1 MTLGSCAKDTGRLRP
16 GAVWHRHRI
25 SDYWQNRRLWV
36 GLCLALGLAASC
48 MSGKPAALSPQG
60 LAEWLGSA
68 TDQTV
73 SPDDIGWEPQ
83 RNFITEAL
91 CGRRLLFLAAPQTGE
106 PRDLYRA
113 TVRLGFGGQPISVSN
128 VKNLTRTPLGD
139 DAGLQVFAD
148 HAVFATVA
156 FGKIQGITVLDL
168 GGLRDE
174 DVSGTAFEKLLLKF
188 TNMQMS
194 GSWSG
199 LGRTDLVFNVPSAG
213 ANLELDATRVS
224 VNFHESERDLK
235 YDLVNRT
242 LRAADGSQPYG
253 VKVVPNRHPGKPF
266 ILWSVDTTREEVGPE
281 AIAWL
286 ENQVFGAKDVVKRL
300 AFSFTPSSDVNALRD
315 PAAPASAAPVTSA
328 KPATVAAS
336 ASRVRVFEENWP
348 PPPIASL
355 WKQAEPGE
363 GQWVAAS
370 EALLRPS
377 RAMATPGTGP
387 TPAYFYKTFT
397 RPDPKRPYAKAWFIA
412 MDMRQLTLGMQAGF
426 EDPEPLTGPAGEG
439 RLPDDPS
446 ILSRVVGTFNGAFKS
461 EHGKYGMMVAKRVL
475 LPPVPGAATVAIT
488 NSREVAFGSWPKSPA
503 IPDDLLSFRQ
513 NLDPL
518 VEDGQV
524 NPTGRQIWGWQLQGT
539 SVMTERT
546 AMCVTGAGHIYYV
559 WAEETDAKILGEALR
574 QAGCSYALHLDMN
587 PGHCGFIYTRVND
600 FKKRDFA
607 VKRAVDKMSVPPE
620 RYVRWSPKDF
630 FYVLLR
636 EPVPQDATEA
646 HWLPDGGTQPPPN
659 WWPAL
664 FASKVDVSGANVEL
678 LSVEKGRVE
687 WAVRA
692 VTLEPRDLGA
702 ALMKT
707 DLEEEPSHRMLLALG
722 LGHTTPVTRYG
733 LAFEGKQSLPFK
745 NQVATLVVSP
755 PHSIAIYQTPPS
767 QLSSNEEAV
776 QLPLLARDGEL
787 TSEGRSQGTLRPRAA
802 LCVTPEGRTL
812 IGRARS
818 DSSIP
823 MARVLLRA
831 GCRDVVEL
839 DRGSSHPSYLHRTG
853 TDHPPTG
860 GYETTTLYALSQV
873 MQPSGVRW
881 KPAGSSPSTKP
892 TLYDAPRREKSKG
905 N

>member
-1 MTLGSCAKDTGRLRP
+1 MPRS
-16 GAVWHRHRI
+16 VWHRHEI
-25 SDYWQNRRLWV
+25 IDYWRSRRLWV
-36 GLCLALGLAASC
+36 SLCLALGLVASC
-48 MSGKPAALSPQG
+48 TSGRPATLSPEG
-60 LAEWLGSA
+60 LAEWLGAAIDQSVSA
-68 TDQTV
+68 
-73 SPDDIGWEPQ
+73 DDIGWEPQ
-83 RNFITEAL
+83 RDFVTEAIF
-91 CGRRLLFLAAPQTGE
+91 GRRLLFLAAPQKGQ

-113 TVRLGFGGQPISVSN
+113 EVRLGYGGQPISLASLR
-128 VKNLTRTPLGD
+128 NLTRTPLGD
-139 DAGLQVFAD
+139 DAGLQVFAN

-188 TNMQMS
+188 TNLQMA

-199 LGRTDLVFNVPSAG
+199 LGRADLVFNVPSAG
-213 ANLELDATRVS
+213 ASLELDASHLS
-224 VNFHESERDLK
+224 VKFRESERDLK
-235 YDLVNRT
+235 YDLLNRT

-286 ENQVFGAKDVVKRL
+286 ENQVFGAKDVLKRM
-300 AFSFTPSSDVNALRD
+300 AFSFTPSSDTNALRD
-315 PAAPASAAPVTSA
+315 PAASPQPSAPIATTTKAVTSVVT
-328 KPATVAAS
+328 K
-336 ASRVRVFEENWP
+336 VRVFEENWP
-348 PPPIASL
+348 PPPIATL

-363 GQWVAAS
+363 GQWVAAT

-377 RAMATPGTGP
+377 RAMVTPATGP
-387 TPAYFYKTFT
+387 APAYFYKTFT

-446 ILSRVVGTFNGAFKS
+446 ILNRVVGTFNGAFKT
-461 EHGKYGMMVAKRVL
+461 EHGKYGMMVNKRVL
-475 LPPVPGAATVAIT
+475 LPPVPGAATVAVT
-488 NSREVAFGSWPKSPA
+488 TAHEVAFGSWPRSPT

-524 NPTGRQIWGWQLQGT
+524 NPTGRVVWGWQLQGT

-574 QAGCSYALHLDMN
+574 QAGCTYALHLDMN

-636 EPVPQDATEA
+636 DPVPQDPTEA
-646 HWLPDGGTQPPPN
+646 HWLPDGGTQPPPD

-664 FASKVDVSGANVEL
+664 FAAKVDVSGASVEL
-678 LSVEKGRVE
+678 LSIEKGRVE
-687 WAVRA
+687 WALRA
-692 VTLEPRDLGA
+692 GTLEPRDLGA
-702 ALMKT
+702 PLMKT

-722 LGHTTPVTRYG
+722 LGHTTSVTRYG
-733 LAFEGKQSLPFK
+733 LVFEGKASLPLK
-745 NQVATLVVSP
+745 NQVATVVVSP
-755 PHSIAIYQTPPS
+755 PHSIAVYPTPPS
-767 QLSSNEEAV
+767 QLNANEEAV

-787 TSEGRSQGTLRPRAA
+787 TSEGRSQGTLRQRAA

-812 IGRARS
+812 VGRARS

-860 GYETTTLYALSQV
+860 GYETTTLYALSQA
-873 MQPSGVRW
+873 MQPAGVRW
-881 KPAGSSPSTKP
+881 KPVGGSPSTKP
-892 TLYDAPRREKSKG
+892 TLYDAPKRERTKA

>member
-1 MTLGSCAKDTGRLRP
+1 MWR
-16 GAVWHRHRI
+16 RHEI
-25 SDYWQNRRLWV
+25 SDYWHSRRLWV
-36 GLCLALGLAASC
+36 GLGLGLGLAASWLTP
-48 MSGKPAALSPQG
+48 KPAALSPEG
-60 LAEWLGSA
+60 LAEWLGAAIEQSVA
-68 TDQTV
+68 ADEL
-73 SPDDIGWEPQ
+73 GWEPQ
-83 RNFITEAL
+83 RDFITEAL
-91 CGRRLLFLAAPQTGE
+91 FGRRLLFLAAPQKGQ

-113 TVRLGFGGQPISVSN
+113 AVRLGYGGQPIAISWFR
-128 VKNLTRTPLGD
+128 NLTRTPLGD
-139 DAGLQVFAD
+139 DAGLQVYAE
-148 HAVFATVA
+148 HAVFATIA

-174 DVSGTAFEKLLLKF
+174 DISDSQLERLLLHI
-188 TNMQMS
+188 TNLQMS
-194 GSWSG
+194 GSWLG

-213 ANLELDATRVS
+213 ANLELDAARLKVS
-224 VNFHESERDLK
+224 FRESERDLN
-235 YDLVNRT
+235 YDLEHRT

-253 VKVVPNRHPGKPF
+253 VKVVPNRHPGKPLV
-266 ILWSVDTTREEVGPE
+266 LWTVDTAREEVGPE

-286 ENQVFGAKDVVKRL
+286 ENQVFGAKDAVKRV
-300 AFSFTPSSDVNALRD
+300 AFSFVPISDVNALREPITAASTAV
-315 PAAPASAAPVTSA
+315 PALSSAAPL
-328 KPATVAAS
+328 AS
-336 ASRVRVFEENWP
+336 TAPQFRVFEEHWP
-348 PPPIASL
+348 PPPITTL

-363 GQWVAAS
+363 GQWAAATES
-370 EALLRPS
+370 LLRAS
-377 RAMATPGTGP
+377 RAMVTANSGRA
-387 TPAYFYKTFT
+387 PAYFYKTFT
-397 RPDPKRPYAKAWFIA
+397 RPDPKRPYAKVWFIA

-446 ILSRVVGTFNGAFKS
+446 ILARVVGTFNGAFKS

-475 LPPVPGAATVAIT
+475 LPPVPGAATVAVT
-488 NSREVAFGSWPKSPA
+488 TAHEVAFGSWPRSPT

-546 AMCVTGAGHIYYV
+546 AMCVTEAGHIYYV

-587 PGHCGFIYTRVND
+587 PGHCGFIYTKVND
-600 FKKRDFA
+600 FKKRDFV

-630 FYVLLR
+630 FYVMLR
-636 EPVPQDATEA
+636 DPVPVDATDA
-646 HWLPDGGTQPPPN
+646 HYVPDGGTQPPPV

-664 FASKVDVSGANVEL
+664 FAGKVDVSGAAVEL
-678 LSVEKGRVE
+678 LSIEKGRVQ
-687 WAVRA
+687 WALRA
-692 VTLEPRDLGA
+692 GTLEPRDLGA
-702 ALMKT
+702 PLMKT

-733 LAFEGKQSLPFK
+733 LAFEGKPSIPFK
-745 NQVATLVVSP
+745 NQLATLVVSP
-755 PHSIAIYQTPPS
+755 PYSIAIYQTPPG
-767 QLSSNEEAV
+767 QLSSNQDAV

-787 TSEGRSQGTLRPRAA
+787 TNEGRSQGTLRQRAA
-802 LCVTPEGRTL
+802 LCVNPEGR
-812 IGRARS
+812 IFVGRARS

-823 MARVLLRA
+823 LARVLLRT

-860 GYETTTLYALSQV
+860 GYETTTLYALAEP
-873 MQPSGVRW
+873 MQPAGVRW

-892 TLYDAPRREKSKG
+892 TLYDAPRRDKLRG

>member
-1 MTLGSCAKDTGRLRP
+1 M
-16 GAVWHRHRI
+16 WHRHEI
-25 SDYWQNRRLWV
+25 SEYWRSRRLWV
-36 GLCLALGLAASC
+36 GLCLGLGWAASC
-48 MSGKPAALSPQG
+48 MSQKPSELSPEGFAQ
-60 LAEWLGSA
+60 WLGTAIDQSVSA
-68 TDQTV
+68 
-73 SPDDIGWEPQ
+73 DDIGWEPQ
-83 RNFITEAL
+83 RDFITEAL
-91 CGRRLLFLAAPQTGE
+91 FGRRLLFLAAPQKGQ

-113 TVRLGFGGQPISVSN
+113 TVRLGYGGQPIAIVGLN
-128 VKNLTRTPLGD
+128 NLTRTPLGD
-139 DAGLQVFAD
+139 DSGLQVFGD
-148 HAVFATVA
+148 HAAFATVA
-156 FGKIQGITVLDL
+156 YGKIQGITVLDL
-168 GGLRDE
+168 GGMRDE
-174 DVSGTAFEKLLLKF
+174 DLSGSAFERLLLKI
-188 TNMQMS
+188 TNLQMS
-194 GSWSG
+194 GTFAG
-199 LGRTDLVFNVPSAG
+199 LGRTDLVFNVPSTG
-213 ANLELDATRVS
+213 ATLELGAERLS
-224 VNFHESERDLK
+224 VRFRESERDLN
-235 YDLVNRT
+235 YDPVHRT

-253 VKVVPNRHPGKPF
+253 VKVVPNRHPGKPL
-266 ILWSVDTTREEVGPE
+266 ILWSVDTAREEVGPE

-286 ENQVFGAKDVVKRL
+286 ENQVFGAKDSVKRL
-300 AFSFTPSSDVNALRD
+300 AFSFTPTSDVNALRD
-315 PAAPASAAPVTSA
+315 PDAATSGSASSNASAPS
-328 KPATVAAS
+328 AAS
-336 ASRVRVFEENWP
+336 APPVASTVSKVRVFEENWP
-348 PPPIASL
+348 PPPIATL
-355 WKQAEPGE
+355 FKQAEPGE

-377 RAMATPGTGP
+377 RAMVTPTSGP
-387 TPAYFYKTFT
+387 PPAYFYKTFT

-439 RLPDDPS
+439 RLPDDAS
-446 ILSRVVGTFNGAFKS
+446 ILGRVVGTFNGAFKS

-488 NSREVAFGSWPKSPA
+488 NAREVAFGSWPKSPV

-559 WAEETDAKILGEALR
+559 WAEETDAKILGEAMR
-574 QAGCSYALHLDMN
+574 QAGCSYAIHLDMN
-587 PGHCGFIYTRVND
+587 PGHCGFMYTRVND
-600 FKKRDFA
+600 FKKKDFS

-630 FYVLLR
+630 FYVMLR
-636 EPVPQDATEA
+636 DPVPEDGTQA
-646 HWLPDGGTQPPPN
+646 HWVPDGGTQPTPT

-664 FASKVDVSGANVEL
+664 FSAQVDVSGANVEL
-678 LSVEKGRVE
+678 LSVEKGRVQ
-687 WAVRA
+687 WSVRA
-692 VTLEPRDLGA
+692 GTLEPRDLGA

-733 LAFEGKQSLPFK
+733 LAFEGKPSIPFK
-745 NQVATLVVSP
+745 NQMATLVVAP

-767 QLSSNEEAV
+767 QLNSNEEAV

-787 TSEGRSQGTLRPRAA
+787 TSEGRSQGTMRQRAA

-812 IGRARS
+812 IGRAKS
-818 DSSIP
+818 DSSVP
-823 MARVLLRA
+823 MARVLVHA

-860 GYETTTLYALSQV
+860 GYETTTLYALAEA

-881 KPAGSSPSTKP
+881 KPAGSGPSTRP
-892 TLYDAPRREKSKG
+892 TLYDAPRREKTKG